1 MKKFVIAVVSGVL
14 IAVITA
20 IILNWLNSGSLKY
33 EYEITNFNR
42 SASIINIK
50 IENNS
55 NIIEKDI
62 HIIIDNVSFILGDK
76 KDDNI
81 KIDSSLSNV
90 SFNLNEHK
98 LEIIVP
104 SMRQNEKGDIQVM
117 IIGGSVLEYRFNSD
131 IIITSEKTVGSEKNY
146 LFSDKN
152 FDNTIFFTL
161 TIFLSTTAA
170 WILFIFILDYFATY
184 ENKKK
189 DAIERLNKIIE
200 KKGEENIIID
210 IKKKDA

>member
-1 MKKFVIAVVSGVL
+1 
-14 IAVITA
+14 
-20 IILNWLNSGSLKY
+20 
-33 EYEITNFNR
+33 
-42 SASIINIK
+42 
-50 IENNS
+50 
-55 NIIEKDI
+55 
-62 HIIIDNVSFILGDK
+62 DNVSFILGDK

-117 IIGGSVLEYRFNSD
+117 IIGGSVLEYRFDSD
-131 IIITSEKTVGSEKNY
+131 IIITSEKTVGSEKSY

-161 TIFLSTTAA
+161 AIFLSTTVA